1 MVPVATLPAAAILM
15 GVGYWIDPVGWGGDN
30 ALAALFIKSGSAI
43 IDHMAVLFAIGVAY
57 GMSKDKDG
65 SAALTGFVGFLVLTT
80 LCSPA
85 AVSMIQKIPSIRCLP
100 RSAKLKTSSSVFWWG
115 SSPPKCITASAA
127 SSCLRRCRSSAAAA
141 WCRSSFPS

>member
-1 MVPVATLPAAAILM
+1 MPSIVSKKVVRDPNKLLIGPSADNIGEKVNILSYLQKVGRALMVPVATLPAAAILM

-65 SAALTGFVGFLVLTT
+65 SAALTGFVGFPGADHPLFTGRRVDD
-80 LCSPA
+80 SEDP
-85 AVSMIQKIPSIRCLP
+85 P
-100 RSAKLKTSSSVFWWG
+100 RSGA
-115 SSPPKCITASAA
+115 
-127 SSCLRRCRSSAAAA
+127 CRV
-141 WCRSSFPS
+141 RQN